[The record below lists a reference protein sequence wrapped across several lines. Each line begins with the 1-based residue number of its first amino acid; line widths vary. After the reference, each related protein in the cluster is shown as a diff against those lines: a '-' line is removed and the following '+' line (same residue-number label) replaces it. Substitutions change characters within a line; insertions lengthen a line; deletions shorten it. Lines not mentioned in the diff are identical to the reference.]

1 MKVIDKKPI
10 TQVIDASEFNY
21 IDGRPC
27 FGPDGTTVLFE
38 RSSGDITK
46 AQFWSVNI
54 SSKDKETVFYT
65 SNKYACFRADWSW
78 NPNQKNNQI
87 AFTANYTNGVSKIML
102 LDASGAS
109 NSVKELIIQGYQANT
124 RLSYPA
130 WYPNESSLLIT
141 DYNALALLKA
151 TTEGEFLGVVSS
163 GTKWSGMGTVS
174 TVNPHTIAYAGQP
187 LGTSGGYNQ
196 NINQIWIQH
205 AGGFPAV
212 FSSKE
217 KDAIGRAPWFGP
229 QGNMMAFEAR
239 SNGVMGNMRIF
250 IKEVGKPPYDTAAIP
265 VSNPLHPSQH
275 AKFSP
280 DGTKVVWAEN
290 TAKGK
295 AQIYIGTIIT

>member
-10 TQVIDASEFNY
+10 TQVIDASEFKY

-27 FGPDGTTVLFE
+27 FAPDGNTVLFE
-38 RSSGDITK
+38 RSGSGITK

-54 SSKDKETVFYT
+54 SSKDKEAVFYT
-65 SNKYACFRADWSW
+65 SDTYTCLRADWSW
-78 NPNQKNNQI
+78 NPNQKKNQI
-87 AFTANYTNGVSKIML
+87 AFTANYRNGVSKIML
-102 LDASGAS
+102 LDVSGAS
-109 NSVKELIIQGYQANT
+109 NSAKELVIQGYQANT

-151 TTEGEFLGVVSS
+151 TIEGEFLGVVSS
-163 GTKWSGMGTVS
+163 GTKWAGMGAVS
-174 TVNPHTIAYAGQP
+174 AKHPNVIAYAGQAIN
-187 LGTSGGYNQ
+187 SNGYNQ

-205 AGGFPAV
+205 PGSHPALL
-212 FSSKE
+212 SGKGT
-217 KDAIGRAPWFGP
+217 IGRGPWFSPDGKI
-229 QGNMMAFEAR
+229 MAYEGTDGV
-239 SNGVMGNMRIF
+239 SNTLQIF
-250 IKEVGKPPYDTAAIP
+250 LKKIGKFPYNKKAIP
-265 VSNPLHPSQH
+265 VSNIKNNSLH

-295 AQIYIGTIIT
+295 AQIFIGTIIA